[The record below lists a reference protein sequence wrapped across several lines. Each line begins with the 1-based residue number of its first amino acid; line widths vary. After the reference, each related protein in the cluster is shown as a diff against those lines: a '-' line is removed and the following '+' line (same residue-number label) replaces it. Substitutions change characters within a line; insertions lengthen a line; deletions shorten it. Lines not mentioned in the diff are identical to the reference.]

1 MKRIAALTLFAL
13 AVVASAGCSGY
24 DHEKSVAETLQP
36 VVEDMNASYEEAP
49 RLEETASV
57 GLASF
62 SYPSGWAVAQD
73 EEGMVQVKSP
83 DSSSSAYLSAYK
95 GGDDLSYEEVVEFA
109 DGFSSEAVGGKIG
122 PLSATSVGELSGA
135 EFDYRTEVSG
145 VEYDVH
151 VVVVFDGPLL
161 YNFMIGYS
169 SEDDLPTAQEILESL
184 SIEKLT

>member
-1 MKRIAALTLFAL
+1 M
-13 AVVASAGCSGY
+13 
-24 DHEKSVAETLQP
+24 
-36 VVEDMNASYEEAP
+36 
-49 RLEETASV
+49 
-57 GLASF
+57 
-62 SYPSGWAVAQD
+62 
-73 EEGMVQVKSP
+73 
-83 DSSSSAYLSAYK
+83 
-95 GGDDLSYEEVVEFA
+95 SYEEVVEFA